1 MAKAKPNNFLRGLL
15 SEIKD
20 ENSTIAADGKS
31 SAEYTGYIDTGSYA
45 LNALLSGSVNGGIPN
60 NKVVAFAGESAVG
73 KTFFVL
79 GIIKHFLDSHK
90 NAGVIYYDTEAAV
103 TKEMMESRGID
114 TSRVIVSEPLTIQQF
129 RTHALKMLEAY
140 CKTPEKDRAPFMMA
154 LDSLGNLSTE
164 KEVKDTT
171 EGNDTRDMTRAQL
184 IRGAFRVL
192 RLKLAKAKVP
202 MLVTNHVYAGVGQ
215 YVPTQI
221 MSGGGGLRY
230 ASDDIV
236 FLSKSKDRV
245 GTEIVGGLIKA
256 RTYKS
261 RNSRENQEV
270 VVKLSYVT
278 GLDKYYGLRDIAER
292 GGVLKKNGVKYEL
305 SDGRKVFG
313 KTIDES
319 PAEVFDPIMPQ
330 VEEAVSKIFKY
341 GHGFDAVGLLLED
354 GTKVD
359 ADGVVIES

>member
-1 MAKAKPNNFLRGLL
+1 MAKAKSNYFRDLL

-20 ENSTIAADGKS
+20 DTSSIAADGKS
-31 SAEYTGYIDTGSYA
+31 SAEYTGYVDTGSYA
-45 LNALLSGSVNGGIPN
+45 LNALFSGSVRGGIPN

-79 GIIKHFLDSHK
+79 GIIKHFLDS
-90 NAGVIYYDTEAAV
+90 NPSAGVVYYDTEAAV
-103 TKEMMESRGID
+103 TREMMESRGID
-114 TSRVIVSEPLTIQQF
+114 TSRIIVAEPVSIQTF
-129 RTHALKMLEAY
+129 RTHAIKMLDAY
-140 CKTPEKDRAPFMMA
+140 SKTSEKDRPPLMMA
-154 LDSLGNLSTE
+154 LDSLGALSTN
-164 KEVKDTT
+164 KEIEDTT
-171 EGNDTRDMTRAQL
+171 EGKDTRDMTRAQL

-236 FLSKSKDRV
+236 MLSKSKDRV
-245 GTEIVGGLIKA
+245 GTDVVGGLIKA

-270 VVKLSYVT
+270 IVKLSYVH
-278 GLDKYYGLRDIAER
+278 GLDKYYGLRDIAEKT
-292 GGVLKKNGVKYEL
+292 GLLKKGGTKYEL
-305 SDGRKVFG
+305 SDGRKVYG
-313 KTIDES
+313 KEIDDS
-319 PAEVFDPIMPQ
+319 PAEIFEPIMDQ
-330 VEEAVSKIFKY
+330 LDAAAAKLFKY
-341 GHGFDAVGLLLED
+341 GHGFGDDEPRLV
-354 GTKVD
+354 
-359 ADGVVIES
+359 DGVLAKGDGEVVD